1 MKKLWM
7 VATIFLI
14 SFTLMGCGTREATND
29 TVNDNTANETTNDNV
44 ETENDKGGDESLLE
58 LADEAA
64 DKVVELDEVDS
75 ATVIITNNNAYV
87 AAVLENE
94 TEDMDQ
100 IQAKIKEQVE
110 ATNANVNNVYVSVNP
125 DFVERMTDYG
135 NKIDEGKPVAGLFEE
150 FNETVQRIFPEAS

>member
-29 TVNDNTANETTNDNV
+29 TVNDNTVNETTNDNV
-44 ETENDKGGDESLLE
+44 ETESNMGGDESLLE

-87 AAVLENE
+87 GAVLENE

>member
-14 SFTLMGCGTREATND
+14 SITLMGCGTREATND
-29 TVNDNTANETTNDNV
+29 TVNDNTGNDTTNENV
-44 ETENDKGGDESLLE
+44 ETESNMGGEESLLE

-87 AAVLENE
+87 GAVLENE

-100 IQAKIKEQVE
+100 IQEKIKEQVE

>member
-1 MKKLWM
+1 MKKIWM
-7 VATIFLI
+7 LATVFLMIFA
-14 SFTLMGCGTREATND
+14 LMGCGTREATND
-29 TVNDNTANETTNDNV
+29 TVNDDTAVDTSDESA
-44 ETENDKGGDESLLE
+44 ETEGNMGGDESQLE

-94 TEDMDQ
+94 TEDLNQ
-100 IQAKIKEQVE
+100 IQEKIKEQVE

-125 DFVERMTDYG
+125 EFVDRMTDYG

-150 FNETVQRIFPEAS
+150 FNETVRRIFPEAS

>member
-29 TVNDNTANETTNDNV
+29 TVNDNTVNDTTNENV
-44 ETENDKGGDESLLE
+44 ETEGNMGDDESQLE

-87 AAVLENE
+87 AAVLKNK
-94 TEDMDQ
+94 TEDLDQ

-110 ATNANVNNVYVSVNP
+110 ATNADVNNVYASVNP
-125 DFVERMTDYG
+125 DFVDRMTDYG

-150 FNETVQRIFPEAS
+150 FNETVRRIFPEAS

>member
-1 MKKLWM
+1 MKKLWL

-14 SFTLMGCGTREATND
+14 SFTLMGCGTQEATND
-29 TVNDNTANETTNDNV
+29 TVNDNTVNETTNDNGK
-44 ETENDKGGDESLLE
+44 TESNMGGDESLLE

-87 AAVLENE
+87 GAVLENK
-94 TEDMDQ
+94 TEDIDQ

-150 FNETVQRIFPEAS
+150 FNETVRRIFPEAS

>member
-29 TVNDNTANETTNDNV
+29 TVNDNTVNDTTKDNV
-44 ETENDKGGDESLLE
+44 ETESNMGGDESLLK

-75 ATVIITNNNAYV
+75 ATVIITNKNAYV

-94 TEDMDQ
+94 TEDLDQ
-100 IQAKIKEQVE
+100 IQSKIKEQVE
-110 ATNANVNNVYVSVNP
+110 ATNADVNNVYVSVNP
-125 DFVERMTDYG
+125 DFVDRMTDYG
-135 NKIDEGKPVAGLFEE
+135 NKIDQGKPVAGLFEE
-150 FNETVQRIFPEAS
+150 FNETVRRVFPEAS